1 MATSVVKLYKND
13 ILTPGRNTMY
23 AASET
28 ASGFSTWLSNS
39 LKKTIT
45 DFQYVKHGLNI
56 NIKVDASQVNINR
69 SDNIFPFNYVS
80 IKNTDDER
88 TFYYFIMDVEW
99 VSQSTIRF
107 ILSIDSVATFWDDLD
122 FNEKTTILREHKDRF
137 YQKDAVTTN
146 TTLVRK
152 IDEEP
157 EGINPIQVKQS
168 ELTIT
173 DANID
178 DLSWYLIYKT
188 EQDASKLDENP
199 VKCYLCASQDLKLES
214 GSGPTQITLGNLNK
228 NYTYFFLDDDI
239 NGNGGFEVT
248 TTSTNTFTLNEV
260 SGGSTAKVL
269 VIRYDNTEAK
279 WSVGSLFYDNNNVY
293 TKNKRI
299 LYVDDV
305 VVNFINTLSVG
316 YYYTVNKNITD
327 YYEYKY
333 LSTTCDEYLTGARGN
348 LYIKSIKTLDKTDT
362 TIMKIINTPYCPID
376 MVKYVGQTSI
386 STYWTYPNTWEY
398 SREQQYLKL
407 KDLDSEFLRSIRT
420 LTLPNTSYTVTD
432 TTKLTGLRNNDLE
445 SKIYHSDITSLSFIY
460 DSFLKS
466 YRREACITNDEEPVV
481 EIKFK
486 QSNNI
491 ISNMLFDFTPGANQE
506 YKQIEAFE
514 NILPCTRN
522 NEVTIY
528 SSDYLNYMRTGY
540 NFDKKAN
547 SLALTQNIIN
557 SAIGVLGTGISAG
570 LQLGNITKGNLIA
583 TDKALSEQFGSD
595 YLKTGKA
602 DDYILQTYKNV
613 KYTSGINSI
622 ATNQMLGLG
631 INAAQAVTNTVFQA
645 LQQANS
651 LKAKQANLA
660 IQKASVSGSDDLDL
674 MRYYS
679 GNKLVMYEFGPI
691 DVVKNNICDIFYYT
705 GYAVNK
711 QEIPNMFSRSNFNFI
726 QCDPI
731 FTTASTNK
739 FIKPYLE
746 DIKLRFNLGVTVYH
760 NADDFDQVKE
770 NLEVWLRNAIRGI

>member
-1 MATSVVKLYKND
+1 MATSVVKFYKND
-13 ILTPGRNTMY
+13 ILTPGRNAMY

-39 LKKTIT
+39 LQRTIT
-45 DFQYVKHGLNI
+45 DFQYIKHGLNI
-56 NIKVDASQVNINR
+56 NIKIDANQVIINK
-69 SDNIFPFNYVS
+69 DIPDYPYNYVS
-80 IKNTDDER
+80 ITNSDDGR
-88 TFYYFIMDVEW
+88 TFYYFIMNIEW
-99 VSQSTIRF
+99 VSQNTVRF

-137 YQKDAVTTN
+137 YQKDIIDAGA
-146 TTLVRK
+146 TLVRK

-157 EGINPIQVKQS
+157 EGINPVQVKQS
-168 ELTIT
+168 KLTIT

-178 DLSWYLIYKT
+178 DLDWYLFYKT
-188 EQDASKLDENP
+188 EQDASKLNENP
-199 VKCYLCASQDLKLES
+199 VKCYLCASEDLKINQTTVDTS
-214 GSGPTQITLGNLNK
+214 ITLGNLNK
-228 NYTYFFLDDDI
+228 NYTYFFLDVE
-239 NGNGGFEVT
+239 NNTNSGFSVT
-248 TTSTNTFTLNEV
+248 TTSTNTFTLDEV
-260 SGGSTAKVL
+260 SGSSTAKVL

-279 WSVGSLFYDNNNVY
+279 WFVGSLFYDNNDVY

-299 LYVDDV
+299 LYADSV
-305 VVNFINTLSVG
+305 VLTFINGLIQG
-316 YYYTVNKNITD
+316 YYYTVNKDITD
-327 YYEYKY
+327 YYEYRY
-333 LSTTCDEYLTGARGN
+333 LATISNRYLTGTSGDV
-348 LYIKSIKTLDKTDT
+348 YIKSIKTLDKTDT
-362 TIMKIINTPYCPID
+362 TIMKIINTPYCPINMTKTNNIWSFPD
-376 MVKYVGQTSI
+376 
-386 STYWTYPNTWEY
+386 TWEY

-420 LTLPNTSYTVTD
+420 LTLPNTTYKIID
-432 TTKLTGLRNNDLE
+432 TNKLTGLRNNDLE

-466 YRREACITNDEEPVV
+466 YRREACITNNEEPTV

-491 ISNMLFDFTPGANQE
+491 ISNMLFDFTPGTGQG

-522 NEVTIY
+522 NELTIY

-547 SLALTQNIIN
+547 SLALSQSIIN
-557 SAIGVLGTGISAG
+557 SGIGLVGAGASLGM
-570 LQLGNITKGNLIA
+570 QLSNIKKGNIIA
-583 TDKALSEQFGSD
+583 TDKELSKRFGSD
-595 YLKTGKA
+595 YLETGKA
-602 DDYILQTYKNV
+602 DGYILQTYKDIS
-613 KYTSGINSI
+613 YERSGNSI
-622 ATNQMLGLG
+622 ASNQMLGLG
-631 INAAQAVTNTVFQA
+631 INAAQAVTNTIFQS

-674 MRYYS
+674 MKYYS
-679 GNKLVMYEFGPI
+679 GNKLVMYEFGPTDI
-691 DVVKNNICDIFYYT
+691 IKNNICDIFYYT

>member
-1 MATSVVKLYKND
+1 MATSVVKFYKND
-13 ILTPGRNTMY
+13 ILTPGRNAMY

-56 NIKVDASQVNINR
+56 NIKIDAAQMNINR
-69 SDNIFPFNYVS
+69 SDNNFPFNYVS

-107 ILSIDSVATFWDDLD
+107 ILSIDSIATFWDDLD
-122 FNEKTTILREHKDRF
+122 FNAKTTILREHKDRF
-137 YQKDAVTTN
+137 YQKQIVVTDSV
-146 TTLVRK
+146 LVRK

-173 DANID
+173 DANITNNLD
-178 DLSWYLIYKT
+178 WYLFYKT

-199 VKCYLCASQDLKLES
+199 VKCYLCASQDLKLEQATGDTS
-214 GSGPTQITLGNLNK
+214 IILGNLNK
-228 NYTYFFLDDDI
+228 NYTYFFLDADNDT
-239 NGNGGFEVT
+239 GSGFSVTTT
-248 TTSTNTFTLNEV
+248 TTSTFTLEEIKGIFK
-260 SGGSTAKVL
+260 SKVL
-269 VIRYDNTEAK
+269 VIRYINTEAK
-279 WSVGSLFYDNNNVY
+279 WFVGSIFYDGNDNYNNKENVLCEDSVEL
-293 TKNKRI
+293 T
-299 LYVDDV
+299 
-305 VVNFINTLSVG
+305 FINGLEKG
-316 YYYTVNKNITD
+316 YYYTVNKDITD
-327 YYEYKY
+327 YYEYRY
-333 LSTTCDEYLTGARGN
+333 LSTICDEYLTGTNGTV
-348 LYIKSIKTLDKTDT
+348 YIKSIKTLDKTDT
-362 TIMKIINTPYCPID
+362 TIMKIINTPYCPIN
-376 MVKYVGQTSI
+376 MTVTNNIWSF
-386 STYWTYPNTWEY
+386 PNTWEY

-420 LTLPNTSYTVTD
+420 LTLPNTTYTVTD
-432 TTKLTGLRNNDLE
+432 FTKLLGLRNNDLE

-466 YRREACITNDEEPVV
+466 YRREAYIINDEEPIIPPQV

-491 ISNMLFDFTPGANQE
+491 ISNMLFDFTPGVNQE

-540 NFDKKAN
+540 NFDKKSN
-547 SLALTQNIIN
+547 SLALTQSIIN
-557 SAIGVLGTGISAG
+557 SGIGLLSTGTFAG
-570 LQLGNITKGNLIA
+570 LQLSNIKKRNLIA
-583 TDKALSEQFGSD
+583 TDKILSEQFGSD
-595 YLKTGKA
+595 YLTNNKA
-602 DDYILQTYKNV
+602 DNYILQTYKNV
-613 KYTSGINSI
+613 KYESGLNSI

-631 INAAQAVTNTVFQA
+631 INAAQAVINTVYQS

-660 IQKASVSGSDDLDL
+660 IQKASVSGSDDLNL
-674 MRYYS
+674 MKYYS

-691 DVVKNNICDIFYYT
+691 DVVKNNICDVFYYT

-711 QEIPNMFSRSNFNFI
+711 QEVPNMFSRSNFNFI

>member
-13 ILTPGRNTMY
+13 ILTPGRNAMY

-28 ASGFSTWLSNS
+28 ASGFSAWLSNS
-39 LKKTIT
+39 LKRTIT
-45 DFQYVKHGLNI
+45 DFQYIKHGLNI
-56 NIKVDASQVNINR
+56 SIKIDANQVIINK
-69 SDNIFPFNYVS
+69 DIPDYPYNYVS
-80 IKNTDDER
+80 ITNSDDGR
-88 TFYYFIMDVEW
+88 TFYYFIMDIEW
-99 VSQSTIRF
+99 VSQNTVKF
-107 ILSIDSVATFWDDLD
+107 ILSIDSVATFWDYLD

-137 YQKDAVTTN
+137 YQKDIIDAGA
-146 TTLVRK
+146 TLIRK

-178 DLSWYLIYKT
+178 DLYWYLIYKT
-188 EQDASKLDENP
+188 EQDASKLNENP
-199 VKCYLCASQDLKLES
+199 VKCYLCASKDLKINQTTGDTS
-214 GSGPTQITLGNLNK
+214 ITLGNLSK
-228 NYTYFFLDDDI
+228 NYTYFFLDVE
-239 NGNGGFEVT
+239 NKAGSGFSVT
-248 TTSTNTFTLNEV
+248 TTSTNTFTLNEE
-260 SGGSTAKVL
+260 SGSSTAKVL

-279 WSVGSLFYDNNNVY
+279 WFVGSLFYDNNDVY

-299 LYVDDV
+299 LYEDSVELT
-305 VVNFINTLSVG
+305 FINGLSQG

-327 YYEYKY
+327 YYEYRY
-333 LSTTCDEYLTGARGN
+333 LATISNRYLTGTSGDV
-348 LYIKSIKTLDKTDT
+348 YIKSIKTLDKTDT
-362 TIMKIINTPYCPID
+362 TIMKIINTPYCPINMTKANNIWSFPD
-376 MVKYVGQTSI
+376 
-386 STYWTYPNTWEY
+386 TWEY

-420 LTLPNTSYTVTD
+420 LTLPNTTYKIID
-432 TTKLTGLRNNDLE
+432 TNKLTGLRNNDLE

-466 YRREACITNDEEPVV
+466 YRREACITNEEPTV

-491 ISNMLFDFTPGANQE
+491 ISNMLFDFTPGTGQG

-547 SLALTQNIIN
+547 SLTLSQNIIN
-557 SAIGVLGTGISAG
+557 TGIGLVGAG
-570 LQLGNITKGNLIA
+570 ISNKLTTRIELLKAQ
-583 TDKALSEQFGSD
+583 DKTSD
-595 YLKTGKA
+595 YIQSGDYFKA
-602 DDYILQTYKNV
+602 YKSIKNERV
-613 KYTSGINSI
+613 VTNSI
-622 ATNQMLGLG
+622 AANQMIGLG
-631 INAAQAVTNTVFQA
+631 INAGQAFTNTIFQA

-660 IQKASVSGSDDLDL
+660 IQKASVSGSDDLNL
-674 MRYYS
+674 MKYYS

-691 DVVKNNICDIFYYT
+691 EIVKNNICDIFYYT

-711 QEIPNMFSRSNFNFI
+711 QEMPNMFSRSNFNFI

-770 NLEVWLRNAIRGI
+770 NLEVWLKNALREA

>member
-13 ILTPGRNTMY
+13 ILTPGRNAMY

-39 LKKTIT
+39 LQRTIT

-56 NIKVDASQVNINR
+56 SIKIDANQVIINK
-69 SDNIFPFNYVS
+69 DIPDYPYNYVS
-80 IKNTDDER
+80 ITNSDDGR
-88 TFYYFIMDVEW
+88 TFYYFIMDIEW
-99 VSQSTIRF
+99 VSQNTVRF

-137 YQKDAVTTN
+137 YQKDTIDAGA
-146 TTLVRK
+146 TLIRK

-178 DLSWYLIYKT
+178 NLSWYLIYKT
-188 EQDASKLDENP
+188 EQDASKLNENP
-199 VKCYLCASQDLKLES
+199 VKCYLCASEDLKIDQATGDTS
-214 GSGPTQITLGNLNK
+214 ITLGNLNK
-228 NYTYFFLDDDI
+228 NYTYFFLDTE
-239 NGNGGFEVT
+239 NNTNSGFSVT
-248 TTSTNTFTLNEV
+248 TTSTNTFTLDEV

-279 WSVGSLFYDNNNVY
+279 WFVGSLFYDNNDVY

-299 LYVDDV
+299 LYADSV
-305 VVNFINTLSVG
+305 VLTFINGLTQG
-316 YYYTVNKNITD
+316 YYYTVNKYITD
-327 YYEYKY
+327 YYEYRY
-333 LSTTCDEYLTGARGN
+333 LATISNRYLTGTSGDV
-348 LYIKSIKTLDKTDT
+348 YIRSIKTLDKTDT
-362 TIMKIINTPYCPID
+362 TIMKIINTPYCPIN
-376 MVKYVGQTSI
+376 MTKTNNIWSF
-386 STYWTYPNTWEY
+386 PNTWEY
-398 SREQQYLKL
+398 SREQQYLRL

-420 LTLPNTSYTVTD
+420 LTLPNTTYKITD

-547 SLALTQNIIN
+547 SLSLTQNIIN
-557 SAIGVLGTGISAG
+557 SAVGLVGTGISAG

-660 IQKASVSGSDDLDL
+660 IQKASVSGSDDLNL
-674 MRYYS
+674 MKYYS

-711 QEIPNMFSRSNFNFI
+711 QEMPNMFSRSNFNFI

>member
-13 ILTPGRNTMY
+13 ILTPGRNAMY
-23 AASET
+23 AASEQ

-39 LKKTIT
+39 LQRTIT

-56 NIKVDASQVNINR
+56 SIKIDANQVIINK
-69 SDNIFPFNYVS
+69 DIPDYPYNYVS
-80 IKNTDDER
+80 ITNSDDGR
-88 TFYYFIMDVEW
+88 TFYYFIMDIEW
-99 VSQSTIRF
+99 VSQNTVRF

-137 YQKDAVTTN
+137 YQKDTVTTN

-199 VKCYLCASQDLKLES
+199 VKCYLCASEDLKIDQATGDTS
-214 GSGPTQITLGNLNK
+214 ITLGNLNK
-228 NYTYFFLDDDI
+228 NYTYFFLDTE
-239 NGNGGFEVT
+239 NNTNSGFSVT
-248 TTSTNTFTLNEV
+248 TTSTNTFTLDEV

-269 VIRYDNTEAK
+269 VIRYVNTEAK
-279 WSVGSLFYDNNNVY
+279 WFVGSLFYDNNDGY
-293 TKNKRI
+293 IKNKRV
-299 LYVDDV
+299 LYEDSVELT
-305 VVNFINTLSVG
+305 FINGLERG
-316 YYYTVNKNITD
+316 YYYTVNKDITD
-327 YYEYKY
+327 YYEYRY
-333 LSTTCDEYLTGARGN
+333 LATISNRYLTGTSGDV
-348 LYIKSIKTLDKTDT
+348 YIRSIKTLDKTDT
-362 TIMKIINTPYCPID
+362 TIMKIINTPYCPIN
-376 MVKYVGQTSI
+376 MTKTNNIWSF
-386 STYWTYPNTWEY
+386 PNTWEY

-420 LTLPNTSYTVTD
+420 LILPNTSYTVTD

-557 SAIGVLGTGISAG
+557 SAIGVLGTGIGTG
-570 LQLGNITKGNLIA
+570 LQIAGQIKGARTAALNA
-583 TDKALSEQFGSD
+583 TRPMLNAGYTSTELREE
-595 YLKTGKA
+595 YLKNYAATKSER
-602 DDYILQTYKNV
+602 N
-613 KYTSGINSI
+613 INSI
-622 ATNQMLGLG
+622 ATNQIVGLG
-631 INAAQAVTNTVFQA
+631 INATQAIINTIFQA
-645 LQQANS
+645 SQQANS

-660 IQKASVSGSDDLDL
+660 IQKASVSGSDDLNL
-674 MRYYS
+674 MKYYS

-711 QEIPNMFSRSNFNFI
+711 QEMPNMFSRSNFNFI

-770 NLEVWLRNAIRGI
+770 NLEVWLRNAIREA

>member
-13 ILTPGRNTMY
+13 ILIPSRNAMY
-23 AASET
+23 ATSTT

-39 LKKTIT
+39 LKRTIT

-56 NIKVDASQVNINR
+56 
-69 SDNIFPFNYVS
+69 S
-80 IKNTDDER
+80 IKIDANQVIINKDIPDYPYNYASITNSDDGR
-88 TFYYFIMDVEW
+88 TFYYFIMDIEW
-99 VSQSTIRF
+99 VSQNTVRF
-107 ILSIDSVATFWDDLD
+107 ILSIDSIATFWDDLD

-137 YQKDAVTTN
+137 YQKDTVN
-146 TTLVRK
+146 TDSVLVRK

-173 DANID
+173 DASID
-178 DLSWYLIYKT
+178 NLDWYLIYKT

-199 VKCYLCASQDLKLES
+199 VKCYLCASQNLMLES
-214 GSGPTQITLGNLNK
+214 GSGPNQITLGNLNK

-260 SGGSTAKVL
+260 IGGSKAKVL

-279 WSVGSLFYDNNNVY
+279 WFVGSLFYDDNDVY
-293 TKNKRI
+293 IKNKRI
-299 LYVDDV
+299 LYADSV
-305 VVNFINTLSVG
+305 VVTFINALSKG
-316 YYYTVNKNITD
+316 YYYTTNKNITD

-333 LSTTCDEYLTGARGN
+333 LSTTCDEYLTGADGT

-362 TIMKIINTPYCPID
+362 TIMKIINIPYCPIN
-376 MVKYVGQTSI
+376 MVEHVLGQEDI
-386 STYWTYPNTWEY
+386 VTYWTYPNTWEY

-407 KDLDSEFLRSIRT
+407 KDLDSEFLRSVRT
-420 LTLPNTSYTVTD
+420 LTLPNTTYTVTD

-466 YRREACITNDEEPVV
+466 YRREACITNNDDEPTV

-547 SLALTQNIIN
+547 SLAISQNIIN
-557 SAIGVLGTGISAG
+557 TIIGGIGTGLSVG
-570 LQLGNITKGNLIA
+570 LSTKVQLSNIKNTETETSDLLDTGNIVGAFKNIGREKTKRVIA
-583 TDKALSEQFGSD
+583 
-595 YLKTGKA
+595 
-602 DDYILQTYKNV
+602 
-613 KYTSGINSI
+613 NSI
-622 ATNQMLGLG
+622 ATNQMIGLG
-631 INAAQAVTNTVFQA
+631 INAGQAAANTIFQA

-660 IQKASVSGSDDLDL
+660 IQKASVSGSDDLNL
-674 MRYYS
+674 MNYYS

-691 DVVKNNICDIFYYT
+691 DVVKNNICDVFYYT

-711 QEIPNMFSRSNFNFI
+711 QEIPNMFSRCNFNFI

-770 NLEVWLRNAIRGI
+770 NLEVWLKNAIEG

>member
-1 MATSVVKLYKND
+1 MATSVVKFYKND
-13 ILTPGRNTMY
+13 ILTPGRNAMY

-39 LKKTIT
+39 LQRTIT

-56 NIKVDASQVNINR
+56 SIKIDANQVIINK
-69 SDNIFPFNYVS
+69 DIPDYPYNYVS
-80 IKNTDDER
+80 ITNSDDGR
-88 TFYYFIMDVEW
+88 TFYYFIMNIEW
-99 VSQSTIRF
+99 VSQNTVRF

-137 YQKDAVTTN
+137 YQKDTIDAGA
-146 TTLVRK
+146 TLIRK

-157 EGINPIQVKQS
+157 EGINPVQVKQS
-168 ELTIT
+168 KLTIT

-178 DLSWYLIYKT
+178 DLDWYLFYKT
-188 EQDASKLDENP
+188 EQDASKLNENP
-199 VKCYLCASQDLKLES
+199 VKCYLCASEDLKINQTTVDTS
-214 GSGPTQITLGNLNK
+214 ITLGNLNK
-228 NYTYFFLDDDI
+228 NYTYFFLDVE
-239 NGNGGFEVT
+239 NNTNSGFSVT
-248 TTSTNTFTLNEV
+248 TTSTNTFTLDEV

-279 WSVGSLFYDNNNVY
+279 WFVGSLFYDNNDVY

-299 LYVDDV
+299 LYADSV
-305 VVNFINTLSVG
+305 VLTFINGLIQG
-316 YYYTVNKNITD
+316 YYYTVNKDITD
-327 YYEYKY
+327 YYEYRY
-333 LSTTCDEYLTGARGN
+333 LATISNRYLTGTSGDV
-348 LYIKSIKTLDKTDT
+348 YIKSIKTLDKTDT
-362 TIMKIINTPYCPID
+362 TIMKIINTPYCPINMTKTNNIWSFPD
-376 MVKYVGQTSI
+376 
-386 STYWTYPNTWEY
+386 TWEY

-420 LTLPNTSYTVTD
+420 LTLPNTTYKIID
-432 TTKLTGLRNNDLE
+432 TNKLTGLRNNDLE

-466 YRREACITNDEEPVV
+466 YRREACITNNEEPTV

-491 ISNMLFDFTPGANQE
+491 ISNMLFDFTPGTGQG

-522 NEVTIY
+522 NELTIY

-547 SLALTQNIIN
+547 SLALSQSIIN
-557 SAIGVLGTGISAG
+557 SGIGLIGAGASLGM
-570 LQLGNITKGNLIA
+570 QLSNIKKGNIIA
-583 TDKALSEQFGSD
+583 TDKELSKRFGSD
-595 YLKTGKA
+595 YLETGKA
-602 DDYILQTYKNV
+602 DGYILQTYKDIS
-613 KYTSGINSI
+613 YERSGNSI
-622 ATNQMLGLG
+622 AANQMLGLG
-631 INAAQAVTNTVFQA
+631 INAAQAVTNTIFQS

-674 MRYYS
+674 MKYYS
-679 GNKLVMYEFGPI
+679 GNKLIMYEFGPTDI
-691 DVVKNNICDIFYYT
+691 IKNNICDIFYYT

-711 QEIPNMFSRSNFNFI
+711 QEMPN
-726 QCDPI
+726 
-731 FTTASTNK
+731 
-739 FIKPYLE
+739 
-746 DIKLRFNLGVTVYH
+746 V
-760 NADDFDQVKE
+760 
-770 NLEVWLRNAIRGI
+770 

>member
-1 MATSVVKLYKND
+1 MATSVVKFYKND
-13 ILTPGRNTMY
+13 ILTPGRNAMY

-56 NIKVDASQVNINR
+56 NIKIDAAQMNINR

-137 YQKDAVTTN
+137 YQKNTVTTN

-188 EQDASKLDENP
+188 EQDASKLNENP
-199 VKCYLCASQDLKLES
+199 VKCYLCASEDLKLES
-214 GSGPTQITLGNLNK
+214 GSGPDQITLGNLNK
-228 NYTYFFLDDDI
+228 NYTYFFLDDNI

-269 VIRYDNTEAK
+269 VIRYVNTEAK
-279 WSVGSLFYDNNNVY
+279 WFVGSLFYDNNNVY
-293 TKNKRI
+293 IKNKRI

-305 VVNFINTLSVG
+305 VVKFINTLSVG
-316 YYYTVNKNITD
+316 YYYTVNKDITD
-327 YYEYKY
+327 YYEYRY
-333 LSTTCDEYLTGARGN
+333 LSTTCNEYLTGARGN

-376 MVKYVGQTSI
+376 MVKHVGQTSI
-386 STYWTYPNTWEY
+386 STYWTYPDTWEY

-466 YRREACITNDEEPVV
+466 YRREACITNEEPTV

-491 ISNMLFDFTPGANQE
+491 ISNMLFDFTPGNGQG

-557 SAIGVLGTGISAG
+557 TIIGASGAGISVG
-570 LQLGNITKGNLIA
+570 LNTRTKLSNINNNYHNKSSELLSKGDFLGAAMSVRETRDEKA
-583 TDKALSEQFGSD
+583 T
-595 YLKTGKA
+595 
-602 DDYILQTYKNV
+602 V
-613 KYTSGINSI
+613 NSI
-622 ATNQMLGLG
+622 ATNQMVGLG
-631 INAAQAVTNTVFQA
+631 INAGQAIVNTIFQS

-660 IQKASVSGSDDLDL
+660 IQKVSVSGSDDLNL
-674 MRYYS
+674 MKYYS

-691 DVVKNNICDIFYYT
+691 DVIKNNICDVFYYT

>member
-13 ILTPGRNTMY
+13 ILTPGRNAMY

-39 LKKTIT
+39 LQRTIT

-56 NIKVDASQVNINR
+56 SIKIDANQVIINK
-69 SDNIFPFNYVS
+69 DIPDYPYNYVS
-80 IKNTDDER
+80 ITNSDDGR
-88 TFYYFIMDVEW
+88 TFYYFIMDIEW
-99 VSQSTIRF
+99 VSQNTVRF

-137 YQKDAVTTN
+137 YQKDTIDAGA
-146 TTLVRK
+146 TLIRK

-178 DLSWYLIYKT
+178 NLSWYLIYKT
-188 EQDASKLDENP
+188 EQDASKLNENP
-199 VKCYLCASQDLKLES
+199 VKCYLCASEDLKIDQATGDTS
-214 GSGPTQITLGNLNK
+214 ITLGNLNK
-228 NYTYFFLDDDI
+228 NYTYFFLDTE
-239 NGNGGFEVT
+239 NNTNSGFSVT
-248 TTSTNTFTLNEV
+248 TTSTNTFTLDEV

-279 WSVGSLFYDNNNVY
+279 WFVGSLFYDNNDVY

-299 LYVDDV
+299 LYADSV
-305 VVNFINTLSVG
+305 VLTFINGLTQG
-316 YYYTVNKNITD
+316 YYYTVNKYITD
-327 YYEYKY
+327 YYEYRY
-333 LSTTCDEYLTGARGN
+333 LATISNRYLTGTSGDV
-348 LYIKSIKTLDKTDT
+348 YIRSIKTLDKTDT
-362 TIMKIINTPYCPID
+362 TIMKIINTPYCPIN
-376 MVKYVGQTSI
+376 MTKTNNIWSF
-386 STYWTYPNTWEY
+386 PNTWEY
-398 SREQQYLKL
+398 SREQQYLRL

-420 LTLPNTSYTVTD
+420 LTLPNTTYKITD

-547 SLALTQNIIN
+547 SLSLTQNIIN
-557 SAIGVLGTGISAG
+557 SAVGLVGTGISAG

-613 KYTSGINSI
+613 KYTSGIHSI

-660 IQKASVSGSDDLDL
+660 IQKASVSGSDDLNL
-674 MRYYS
+674 MKYYS
-679 GNKLVMYEFGPI
+679 GNKLVMYEFGPT
-691 DVVKNNICDIFYYT
+691 DVIKNNICDIFYYT

-711 QEIPNMFSRSNFNFI
+711 QEIPNIFSRSNFNFI

>member
-13 ILTPGRNTMY
+13 ILIPGRNAMY

-39 LKKTIT
+39 LKRTIT

-56 NIKVDASQVNINR
+56 SIKIDANQVIINK
-69 SDNIFPFNYVS
+69 DIPDYPYNYVS
-80 IKNTDDER
+80 ITNSDDGR
-88 TFYYFIMDVEW
+88 TFYYFIMNIEW
-99 VSQSTIRF
+99 VSQNTVRF
-107 ILSIDSVATFWDDLD
+107 VLSIDSVATFWDDLD

-137 YQKDAVTTN
+137 YRKDTIDAGA
-146 TTLVRK
+146 TLVRK

-168 ELTIT
+168 ELPIT

-178 DLSWYLIYKT
+178 DLDWYLFYKT
-188 EQDASKLDENP
+188 EQDASKLNENP
-199 VKCYLCASQDLKLES
+199 VKCYLCASEDLKINQTTVDTS
-214 GSGPTQITLGNLNK
+214 ITLGNLNK
-228 NYTYFFLDDDI
+228 NYTYFFLDTE
-239 NGNGGFEVT
+239 NNTNSGFSVT
-248 TTSTNTFTLNEV
+248 TTSTNTFTLDEV

-279 WSVGSLFYDNNNVY
+279 WFVGSLFYDNNDVY

-299 LYVDDV
+299 LYADSV
-305 VVNFINTLSVG
+305 VLTFINGLTQG
-316 YYYTVNKNITD
+316 YYYTLNKDITD
-327 YYEYKY
+327 YYEYRY
-333 LSTTCDEYLTGARGN
+333 LATISNRYLTGTSGDV
-348 LYIKSIKTLDKTDT
+348 YIRSIKTLDKTDT
-362 TIMKIINTPYCPID
+362 TIMKIINTPYCPINMTKTNNIWSFPD
-376 MVKYVGQTSI
+376 
-386 STYWTYPNTWEY
+386 TWEY

-420 LTLPNTSYTVTD
+420 LTLPNTTYKIID
-432 TTKLTGLRNNDLE
+432 TNKLTGLRNNDLE

-460 DSFLKS
+460 DSFIKS
-466 YRREACITNDEEPVV
+466 YRREACITNEEEPVV

-491 ISNMLFDFTPGANQE
+491 ISNMLFDFTPGTGQG

-522 NEVTIY
+522 NELTIY

-547 SLALTQNIIN
+547 SLALSQSIIN
-557 SAIGVLGTGISAG
+557 SGIGLVGAGASLGM
-570 LQLGNITKGNLIA
+570 QLSNIKKGNIIA
-583 TDKALSEQFGSD
+583 TDKELSKRFGSD
-595 YLKTGKA
+595 YLETGKA
-602 DDYILQTYKNV
+602 DGYILQTYKDIS
-613 KYTSGINSI
+613 YERSGNSI
-622 ATNQMLGLG
+622 AANQMLGLG
-631 INAAQAVTNTVFQA
+631 INAGQAATNTVFQA

-674 MRYYS
+674 MKYYS

-691 DVVKNNICDIFYYT
+691 DVIKNNICDVFYYT

-770 NLEVWLRNAIRGI
+770 NLEVWLKNALREA

>member
-1 MATSVVKLYKND
+1 MATSVVKFYKND
-13 ILTPGRNTMY
+13 ILTPGRNAMY

-56 NIKVDASQVNINR
+56 NIKIDAAQMNINR

-88 TFYYFIMDVEW
+88 TFYYFIMDIEW

-137 YQKDAVTTN
+137 YQKDTVTTN

-188 EQDASKLDENP
+188 EQDASKLNENP
-199 VKCYLCASQDLKLES
+199 VKCYLCASEDLKLES

-228 NYTYFFLDDDI
+228 NYTYFFLDDAI

-279 WSVGSLFYDNNNVY
+279 WFVGSLFYDNNNVY
-293 TKNKRI
+293 TKNKRV

-316 YYYTVNKNITD
+316 YYYTTNKNITD

-376 MVKYVGQTSI
+376 MVKHVGQTSI

-420 LTLPNTSYTVTD
+420 LTLPNTTYTVTD
-432 TTKLTGLRNNDLE
+432 TTNLTGLRNNDLE

-466 YRREACITNDEEPVV
+466 YRREACITNEEPTV

-557 SAIGVLGTGISAG
+557 TIIGASGTGISVG
-570 LQLGNITKGNLIA
+570 LNRRTELAKAKNNRADITFTGNA
-583 TDKALSEQFGSD
+583 ESD
-595 YLKTGKA
+595 YLKVVNAAYARKREEAT
-602 DDYILQTYKNV
+602 V
-613 KYTSGINSI
+613 NSI
-622 ATNQMLGLG
+622 ATNQMIGLG
-631 INAAQAVTNTVFQA
+631 INAAQAVTNTVFQS

-660 IQKASVSGSDDLDL
+660 IQKASVSGSDDLNL
-674 MRYYS
+674 MKYYS
-679 GNKLVMYEFGPI
+679 GNKLVMYEFGPT
-691 DVVKNNICDIFYYT
+691 DVIKNNICDIFYYT

-711 QEIPNMFSRSNFNFI
+711 QEIPNIFSRSNFNFI

>member
-1 MATSVVKLYKND
+1 MATSVVKFYKND
-13 ILTPGRNTMY
+13 ILTPGRNAMY

-56 NIKVDASQVNINR
+56 NIKIDAAQMNINR

-107 ILSIDSVATFWDDLD
+107 ILSIDSIATFWDDLD

-137 YQKDAVTTN
+137 YQKNTVTTN

-188 EQDASKLDENP
+188 EQDASKLNENP
-199 VKCYLCASQDLKLES
+199 VKCYLCASEDLKLES
-214 GSGPTQITLGNLNK
+214 GSGPDQITLGNLNK

-248 TTSTNTFTLNEV
+248 TTSTNTFTLNEE

-279 WSVGSLFYDNNNVY
+279 WFVGSLFYDNNNVY
-293 TKNKRI
+293 TKNKRV

-305 VVNFINTLSVG
+305 VVKFINALSVG

-376 MVKYVGQTSI
+376 MVKHVGQTSI
-386 STYWTYPNTWEY
+386 STYWSFPNTWEY

-466 YRREACITNDEEPVV
+466 YRREACITNEEPTV

-491 ISNMLFDFTPGANQE
+491 ISNMLFDFTPGNGQG

-557 SAIGVLGTGISAG
+557 TIIGASGAGISVGLNAG
-570 LQLGNITKGNLIA
+570 TKLSNINNNYHNKSSELLSKGDFLGAAMSVRETR
-583 TDKALSEQFGSD
+583 DEKA
-595 YLKTGKA
+595 
-602 DDYILQTYKNV
+602 IV
-613 KYTSGINSI
+613 NSI
-622 ATNQMLGLG
+622 ATNQMVGLG
-631 INAAQAVTNTVFQA
+631 INATQAITNTVFQA

-660 IQKASVSGSDDLDL
+660 IQKASVSGSDDLNL
-674 MRYYS
+674 MKYYS

-711 QEIPNMFSRSNFNFI
+711 QEMPNMFSRSNFNFI

>member
-13 ILTPGRNTMY
+13 ILTPGRNAMY

-39 LKKTIT
+39 LKMTIT

-56 NIKVDASQVNINR
+56 SIKIDANQVIINK
-69 SDNIFPFNYVS
+69 DIPDYPYNYVS
-80 IKNTDDER
+80 ITNSDDGR
-88 TFYYFIMDVEW
+88 TFYYFIMDIEW
-99 VSQSTIRF
+99 VSQNTVRF
-107 ILSIDSVATFWDDLD
+107 ILSIDSIATFWDDLD

-137 YQKDAVTTN
+137 YQKDIIDAGA
-146 TTLVRK
+146 TLIRK

-168 ELTIT
+168 ELPIT

-188 EQDASKLDENP
+188 EQDASKLNENP
-199 VKCYLCASQDLKLES
+199 VKCYLCASEDLKIDQATGDTS
-214 GSGPTQITLGNLNK
+214 ITLGNLNK
-228 NYTYFFLDDDI
+228 NYTYFFLDTE
-239 NGNGGFEVT
+239 NNTNSGFSVT

-260 SGGSTAKVL
+260 SGGSMAKVL
-269 VIRYDNTEAK
+269 VIRYVNTEAK
-279 WSVGSLFYDNNNVY
+279 WFVGSLFYDNNNVY
-293 TKNKRI
+293 IKNKRV
-299 LYVDDV
+299 LYVDSV
-305 VVNFINTLSVG
+305 VLTFINTLSVG
-316 YYYTVNKNITD
+316 YYYTLNKDITD
-327 YYEYKY
+327 YYEYRY
-333 LSTTCDEYLTGARGN
+333 LATISNRYLTGTSGDV
-348 LYIKSIKTLDKTDT
+348 YIRSIKTLDKTDT
-362 TIMKIINTPYCPID
+362 TIMKIINTPYCPIN
-376 MVKYVGQTSI
+376 MTKTNNIWSF
-386 STYWTYPNTWEY
+386 PNTWEY

-420 LTLPNTSYTVTD
+420 LILPNTTYKIVD

-557 SAIGVLGTGISAG
+557 TIIGASGAGISVGLNRRTELAKAKNNTADITFTGNAG
-570 LQLGNITKGNLIA
+570 
-583 TDKALSEQFGSD
+583 TDL
-595 YLKTGKA
+595 LKVVNASYARKREEA
-602 DDYILQTYKNV
+602 I
-613 KYTSGINSI
+613 INSI
-622 ATNQMLGLG
+622 ATNQMVGLG
-631 INAAQAVTNTVFQA
+631 INAAQAATNTVFQA

-660 IQKASVSGSDDLDL
+660 IQKASVSGSDDLNL
-674 MRYYS
+674 MKYYS
-679 GNKLVMYEFGPI
+679 RNKLVMYEFGPI

-711 QEIPNMFSRSNFNFI
+711 QEMPNMFSRSNFNFI

>member
-13 ILTPGRNTMY
+13 ILTPGRNAMY

-39 LKKTIT
+39 LKRTIT

-56 NIKVDASQVNINR
+56 NIKIDANQVIINK
-69 SDNIFPFNYVS
+69 DIPDYPYNYVS
-80 IKNTDDER
+80 ITNSDDGR
-88 TFYYFIMDVEW
+88 TFYYFIMNIEW
-99 VSQSTIRF
+99 VSQNTVRF

-137 YQKDAVTTN
+137 YQKDIIDAGA
-146 TTLVRK
+146 TLVRK

-168 ELTIT
+168 ELPIT

-199 VKCYLCASQDLKLES
+199 VKCYLCASEDLKLES
-214 GSGPTQITLGNLNK
+214 GSGPDQITLGNLNK

-269 VIRYDNTEAK
+269 VIRYVNTEAK
-279 WSVGSLFYDNNNVY
+279 WFVGSLFYDNNDGY
-293 TKNKRI
+293 IKNKRV

-305 VVNFINTLSVG
+305 VVKFINTLSVG
-316 YYYTVNKNITD
+316 YYYTVNKDITD
-327 YYEYKY
+327 YYEYRY
-333 LSTTCDEYLTGARGN
+333 LSTTCYEYLTGARGN

-376 MVKYVGQTSI
+376 MVKHVGQTSI

-398 SREQQYLKL
+398 SREQQYLRL

-432 TTKLTGLRNNDLE
+432 TNKLTGLRNNDLE

-547 SLALTQNIIN
+547 SLAINQNIIN
-557 SAIGVLGTGISAG
+557 TVIGVLGTGIGTG
-570 LQLGNITKGNLIA
+570 LQIAGQIKGARTAALNA
-583 TDKALSEQFGSD
+583 TRPMLNAGYTSTELREE
-595 YLKTGKA
+595 YLKNYAATKSE
-602 DDYILQTYKNV
+602 K
-613 KYTSGINSI
+613 GINSI
-622 ATNQMLGLG
+622 ATNQMIGLG
-631 INAAQAVTNTVFQA
+631 INAGQAAVNTIYQS

-691 DVVKNNICDIFYYT
+691 DVIKNNICDVFYYT

-711 QEIPNMFSRSNFNFI
+711 QEMPNMFSRSNFNFI

>member
-13 ILTPGRNTMY
+13 ILTPGRNAMY
-23 AASET
+23 AASEQ

-56 NIKVDASQVNINR
+56 NIKIDAAQMNINR

-137 YQKDAVTTN
+137 YQKDTVATN

-188 EQDASKLDENP
+188 EQDASKLNENP
-199 VKCYLCASQDLKLES
+199 VKCYLCASEDLKLES

-279 WSVGSLFYDNNNVY
+279 WFVGSLFYDNNNVY
-293 TKNKRI
+293 TKNKRV

-316 YYYTVNKNITD
+316 YYYTTNKYITD

-376 MVKYVGQTSI
+376 MVKHVGQTSI

-420 LTLPNTSYTVTD
+420 LTLPNTSYTITD

-466 YRREACITNDEEPVV
+466 YRREACITNEEPTV

-491 ISNMLFDFTPGANQE
+491 ISNMLFDFTPGNGQG

-557 SAIGVLGTGISAG
+557 TIIGASGAGISVG
-570 LQLGNITKGNLIA
+570 LNTRTKLSNINNNYHNKSSELLSKGDFLGAVMSVRETRDEKA
-583 TDKALSEQFGSD
+583 T
-595 YLKTGKA
+595 
-602 DDYILQTYKNV
+602 V
-613 KYTSGINSI
+613 NSI
-622 ATNQMLGLG
+622 ATNQMVGLG
-631 INAAQAVTNTVFQA
+631 INAMQAATNTVFQA

-660 IQKASVSGSDDLDL
+660 IQKASVSGSDDLNL
-674 MRYYS
+674 MKYYS

-691 DVVKNNICDIFYYT
+691 DVVKNNICDMFYYT

>member
-13 ILTPGRNTMY
+13 ILTPGRNAMY

-39 LKKTIT
+39 LQRTIT

-56 NIKVDASQVNINR
+56 SIKIDANQVIINK
-69 SDNIFPFNYVS
+69 DIPDYPYNYVS
-80 IKNTDDER
+80 ITNSDDGR
-88 TFYYFIMDVEW
+88 TFYYFIMDIEW
-99 VSQSTIRF
+99 VSQNTVRF

-137 YQKDAVTTN
+137 YQKDTIDAGA
-146 TTLVRK
+146 TLIRK

-178 DLSWYLIYKT
+178 NLSWYLIYKT
-188 EQDASKLDENP
+188 EQDASKLNENP
-199 VKCYLCASQDLKLES
+199 VKCYLCASEDLKIDQATGDTS
-214 GSGPTQITLGNLNK
+214 ITLGNLNK
-228 NYTYFFLDDDI
+228 NYTYFFLDTE
-239 NGNGGFEVT
+239 NNTNSGFSVT
-248 TTSTNTFTLNEV
+248 TTSTNTFTLDEV

-279 WSVGSLFYDNNNVY
+279 WFVGSLFYDNNDVY

-299 LYVDDV
+299 LYADSV
-305 VVNFINTLSVG
+305 VLTFINGLTQG
-316 YYYTVNKNITD
+316 YYYTVNKYITD
-327 YYEYKY
+327 YYEYRY
-333 LSTTCDEYLTGARGN
+333 LATISNRYLTGTSGDV
-348 LYIKSIKTLDKTDT
+348 YIRSIKTLDKTDT
-362 TIMKIINTPYCPID
+362 TIMKIINTPYCPIN
-376 MVKYVGQTSI
+376 MTKTNNIWSF
-386 STYWTYPNTWEY
+386 PNTWEY
-398 SREQQYLKL
+398 SREQQYLRL

-420 LTLPNTSYTVTD
+420 LTLPNTTYKITD

-547 SLALTQNIIN
+547 SLSLTQNIIN
-557 SAIGVLGTGISAG
+557 SAVGLVGTGISAG

-660 IQKASVSGSDDLDL
+660 IQKASVSGSDDLNL
-674 MRYYS
+674 MKYYS
-679 GNKLVMYEFGPI
+679 GNKLVMYEFGPT
-691 DVVKNNICDIFYYT
+691 DVIKNNICDIFYYT

-711 QEIPNMFSRSNFNFI
+711 QEIPNIFSRSNFNFI

>member
-13 ILTPGRNTMY
+13 ILTPGRNAMY

-39 LKKTIT
+39 LQRTIT

-56 NIKVDASQVNINR
+56 SIKIDANQVIINK
-69 SDNIFPFNYVS
+69 DIPDYPYNYVS
-80 IKNTDDER
+80 ITNSDDGR
-88 TFYYFIMDVEW
+88 TFYYFIMNIEW
-99 VSQSTIRF
+99 VSQNTVRF

-137 YQKDAVTTN
+137 YQKDTVTTN

-188 EQDASKLDENP
+188 EQDASKLNENP
-199 VKCYLCASQDLKLES
+199 VKCYLCASQDLKIES

-279 WSVGSLFYDNNNVY
+279 WFVGSLFYDNNNVY
-293 TKNKRI
+293 TKNKRV

-305 VVNFINTLSVG
+305 VVNFINALSKG
-316 YYYTVNKNITD
+316 YYYTDNKDITD

-333 LSTTCDEYLTGARGN
+333 LSTTSNEYLTGATGS

-362 TIMKIINTPYCPID
+362 TIMKIINTPYCPIN
-376 MVKYVGQTSI
+376 MVEHVLGQTDI
-386 STYWTYPNTWEY
+386 VTYWTYPDTWEY

-420 LTLPNTSYTVTD
+420 LTLPNTTYTVTD
-432 TTKLTGLRNNDLE
+432 TTNLTGLRNNDLE

-557 SAIGVLGTGISAG
+557 SAIGVLGTGISVG
-570 LQLGNITKGNLIA
+570 LNRRTELAKAKNNRADITFTGNA
-583 TDKALSEQFGSD
+583 ESD
-595 YLKTGKA
+595 YLKVVNAAYARKREEAT
-602 DDYILQTYKNV
+602 V
-613 KYTSGINSI
+613 NSI
-622 ATNQMLGLG
+622 ATNQMIGLG
-631 INAAQAVTNTVFQA
+631 INAAQSAANTVFQA

-660 IQKASVSGSDDLDL
+660 IQKASVSGSDDLNL
-674 MRYYS
+674 MKYYS

>member
-1 MATSVVKLYKND
+1 MATSVVKFYKND
-13 ILTPGRNTMY
+13 ILTPGRNAMY

-39 LKKTIT
+39 LQRTIT

-56 NIKVDASQVNINR
+56 SIKIDANQVIINK
-69 SDNIFPFNYVS
+69 DIPDYPYNYVS
-80 IKNTDDER
+80 ITNSDDGR
-88 TFYYFIMDVEW
+88 TFYYFIMNIEW
-99 VSQSTIRF
+99 VSQNTVRF

-122 FNEKTTILREHKDRF
+122 FNAKTTILREHKDRF
-137 YQKDAVTTN
+137 YQKDTINAGA
-146 TTLVRK
+146 TLVRK

-188 EQDASKLDENP
+188 EQDASKLNENP
-199 VKCYLCASQDLKLES
+199 VKCYLCASEDLKIDQATGDTS
-214 GSGPTQITLGNLNK
+214 ITLGNLNK
-228 NYTYFFLDDDI
+228 NYTYFFLDTE
-239 NGNGGFEVT
+239 NNTNSGFSVT
-248 TTSTNTFTLNEV
+248 TTSTNTFTLDEV

-279 WSVGSLFYDNNNVY
+279 WFVGSLFYDNNDVY

-299 LYVDDV
+299 LYADSV
-305 VVNFINTLSVG
+305 VLTFINGLTQG
-316 YYYTVNKNITD
+316 YYYTVNKDITD
-327 YYEYKY
+327 YYEYRY
-333 LSTTCDEYLTGARGN
+333 LATISNRYLTGTSGDV
-348 LYIKSIKTLDKTDT
+348 YIKSIKTLDKTDT
-362 TIMKIINTPYCPID
+362 TIMKIINTPYCPIN
-376 MVKYVGQTSI
+376 MTKTNNIWSF
-386 STYWTYPNTWEY
+386 PNTWEY

-420 LTLPNTSYTVTD
+420 LILPNTTYKIID
-432 TTKLTGLRNNDLE
+432 TNKLTGLRNNDLE

-491 ISNMLFDFTPGANQE
+491 ISNMLFDFTPGASQE

-557 SAIGVLGTGISAG
+557 TIIGASGAGISVG
-570 LQLGNITKGNLIA
+570 LNRRTELAKAKNNRADITFTGNA
-583 TDKALSEQFGSD
+583 ESD
-595 YLKTGKA
+595 YL
-602 DDYILQTYKNV
+602 NV
-613 KYTSGINSI
+613 VNAAYARKREEATVNSI
-622 ATNQMLGLG
+622 ATNQMVGLG
-631 INAAQAVTNTVFQA
+631 INAGQAAANTIFQA

-660 IQKASVSGSDDLDL
+660 IQKASVSGSDDLNL
-674 MRYYS
+674 MKYYS
-679 GNKLVMYEFGPI
+679 GNKLVMYEFGPT
-691 DVVKNNICDIFYYT
+691 DVIKNNICDIFYYT

-760 NADDFDQVKE
+760 NADDFEQVKE

>member
-1 MATSVVKLYKND
+1 MATSVVNFYKND
-13 ILTPGRNTMY
+13 ILTPGRNAMY
-23 AASET
+23 AASEQ

-39 LKKTIT
+39 LKRTIT

-56 NIKVDASQVNINR
+56 SIKIDANQVIINK
-69 SDNIFPFNYVS
+69 DIPDYPYNYVS
-80 IKNTDDER
+80 ITNSDDGR
-88 TFYYFIMDVEW
+88 TFYYFIMNIEW
-99 VSQSTIRF
+99 VSQNTVRF

-137 YQKDAVTTN
+137 YQKDIIDAGA
-146 TTLVRK
+146 TLVRK

-188 EQDASKLDENP
+188 EQDASKLNENP
-199 VKCYLCASQDLKLES
+199 VKCYLCASEDLKIDQATGDTS
-214 GSGPTQITLGNLNK
+214 ITLGNLNK
-228 NYTYFFLDDDI
+228 NYTYFFLDTE
-239 NGNGGFEVT
+239 NNTNSGFSVT
-248 TTSTNTFTLNEV
+248 TTSTNTFTLDEV

-279 WSVGSLFYDNNNVY
+279 WFVGSLFYDNNDVY

-299 LYVDDV
+299 LYADSV
-305 VVNFINTLSVG
+305 VLTFINGLTQG
-316 YYYTVNKNITD
+316 YYYTLNKDITD
-327 YYEYKY
+327 YYEYRY
-333 LSTTCDEYLTGARGN
+333 LATISNRYLTGTSGDV
-348 LYIKSIKTLDKTDT
+348 YIKSIKTLDKTDT
-362 TIMKIINTPYCPID
+362 TIMKIINTPYCPINMTKTNNIWSFPD
-376 MVKYVGQTSI
+376 
-386 STYWTYPNTWEY
+386 TWEY

-420 LTLPNTSYTVTD
+420 LTLPNTTYKIID
-432 TTKLTGLRNNDLE
+432 TNKLTGLRNNDLE

-466 YRREACITNDEEPVV
+466 YRREACITNEEPTV

-491 ISNMLFDFTPGANQE
+491 ISNMLFDFTPGNGQG

-547 SLALTQNIIN
+547 SLSLSQSIIN
-557 SAIGVLGTGISAG
+557 SGIGLIGTGISAG

-602 DDYILQTYKNV
+602 DDYILQTYKNI
-613 KYTSGINSI
+613 KYTSGTNSI

-631 INAAQAVTNTVFQA
+631 INAAQAVTNTIYQS

-674 MRYYS
+674 MKYYS
-679 GNKLVMYEFGPI
+679 GNKLVMYEFGPT
-691 DVVKNNICDIFYYT
+691 DVIKNNICDVFYYT

-711 QEIPNMFSRSNFNFI
+711 QEMPNMFSRSNFNFI

-770 NLEVWLRNAIRGI
+770 NLEVWLRNALREA

>member
-1 MATSVVKLYKND
+1 MATSVVKFYKND
-13 ILTPGRNTMY
+13 ILTPGRNAMY

-56 NIKVDASQVNINR
+56 SIKIDAAQMNINR
-69 SDNIFPFNYVS
+69 SDNIFPFNYIS

-88 TFYYFIMDVEW
+88 TFYYFIMDIEW

-107 ILSIDSVATFWDDLD
+107 ILSIDSIATFWDDLD
-122 FNEKTTILREHKDRF
+122 FNAKTTILREHKDRF
-137 YQKDAVTTN
+137 YQKDTVNTN

-188 EQDASKLDENP
+188 EQDASKLNENP
-199 VKCYLCASQDLKLES
+199 VKCYLCASEDLKLES
-214 GSGPTQITLGNLNK
+214 GSGPDQITLRNLNK
-228 NYTYFFLDDDI
+228 NYTYFFLDDNI

-260 SGGSTAKVL
+260 IGGSTAKVL

-279 WSVGSLFYDNNNVY
+279 WFVGSLFYDNNNVY
-293 TKNKRI
+293 TKNKRV

-305 VVNFINTLSVG
+305 VVKFINTLSVG
-316 YYYTVNKNITD
+316 YYYTDNKNITD

-376 MVKYVGQTSI
+376 MVKHVGQTSI
-386 STYWTYPNTWEY
+386 STYWTYPDTWEY
-398 SREQQYLKL
+398 SREQQHLKL

-466 YRREACITNDEEPVV
+466 YRREACITNEEPTV

-491 ISNMLFDFTPGANQE
+491 ISNMLFDFTPGTSQG

-557 SAIGVLGTGISAG
+557 TIIGASGAGISVG
-570 LQLGNITKGNLIA
+570 LNAVTKLSNINKNYHNKSSEILSKGDFFDFAMSVRERDREKA
-583 TDKALSEQFGSD
+583 T
-595 YLKTGKA
+595 
-602 DDYILQTYKNV
+602 V
-613 KYTSGINSI
+613 NSI
-622 ATNQMLGLG
+622 ATNQMVGLG
-631 INAAQAVTNTVFQA
+631 INAAQAVTNTIYQS

-660 IQKASVSGSDDLDL
+660 IQKASVSGSDDLNL
-674 MRYYS
+674 MKYYS

-691 DVVKNNICDIFYYT
+691 DVVKNNICDVFYYT

-711 QEIPNMFSRSNFNFI
+711 QEMPNMFSRSNFNFI

>member
-1 MATSVVKLYKND
+1 MATSVVKFYKND
-13 ILTPGRNTMY
+13 ILTPGRNAMY

-56 NIKVDASQVNINR
+56 NIKIDAAQMNINR

-137 YQKDAVTTN
+137 YQKNTVTTN

-188 EQDASKLDENP
+188 EQDASKLNENP
-199 VKCYLCASQDLKLES
+199 VKCYLCASEDLKLES
-214 GSGPTQITLGNLNK
+214 GSGPDQITLGNLNK
-228 NYTYFFLDDDI
+228 NYTYFFLDDNI

-260 SGGSTAKVL
+260 NGGSTAKVL

-279 WSVGSLFYDNNNVY
+279 WFVGSLFYDNNNVY
-293 TKNKRI
+293 TKNKRV

-305 VVNFINTLSVG
+305 VVKFINTLSVG

-376 MVKYVGQTSI
+376 MVKHVGQTSI

-466 YRREACITNDEEPVV
+466 YRREACITNEEPTV

-491 ISNMLFDFTPGANQE
+491 ISNMLFDFTPGNGQG

-557 SAIGVLGTGISAG
+557 TIIGASGAGISVG
-570 LQLGNITKGNLIA
+570 LNTRTKLSNINNNYHNKSSELLSKGDFLGAAMSVRETRDEKA
-583 TDKALSEQFGSD
+583 T
-595 YLKTGKA
+595 
-602 DDYILQTYKNV
+602 V
-613 KYTSGINSI
+613 NSI
-622 ATNQMLGLG
+622 ATNQMVGLG
-631 INAAQAVTNTVFQA
+631 INAGQAIVNTIFQS

-660 IQKASVSGSDDLDL
+660 IQKVSVSGSDDLNL
-674 MRYYS
+674 MKYYS
-679 GNKLVMYEFGPI
+679 GNKLVMYEFGPT
-691 DVVKNNICDIFYYT
+691 DVIKNNICDVFYYT

-711 QEIPNMFSRSNFNFI
+711 QEMPNMFSRSNFNFI

>member
-1 MATSVVKLYKND
+1 MATSVVKFYKND
-13 ILTPGRNTMY
+13 ILTPGRNAMY

-39 LKKTIT
+39 LKRTIT

-56 NIKVDASQVNINR
+56 SIKIDANQVIINK
-69 SDNIFPFNYVS
+69 DIPDYPYNYVS
-80 IKNTDDER
+80 ITNSDDGR
-88 TFYYFIMDVEW
+88 TFYYFIMNIEW
-99 VSQSTIRF
+99 VSQNTVRF
-107 ILSIDSVATFWDDLD
+107 ILSIDSIATFWDDLD

-137 YQKDAVTTN
+137 YQKDIIDAGA
-146 TTLVRK
+146 TLVRK

-168 ELTIT
+168 ELPIT

-178 DLSWYLIYKT
+178 DLDWYLFYKT
-188 EQDASKLDENP
+188 EQDASKLNENP
-199 VKCYLCASQDLKLES
+199 VKCYLCASQDLKINQATVDTS
-214 GSGPTQITLGNLNK
+214 ITLGNLNK
-228 NYTYFFLDDDI
+228 NYTYFFLDVE
-239 NGNGGFEVT
+239 NNTNSGFSVT
-248 TTSTNTFTLNEV
+248 TTSTNTFTLDEV
-260 SGGSTAKVL
+260 SGSSTAKVL

-279 WSVGSLFYDNNNVY
+279 WFVGSLFYDNNDVY

-299 LYVDDV
+299 LYADSV
-305 VVNFINTLSVG
+305 VLTFINGLIQG
-316 YYYTVNKNITD
+316 YYYTLNKDITD
-327 YYEYKY
+327 YYEYRY
-333 LSTTCDEYLTGARGN
+333 LATISNRYLTGTSGDV
-348 LYIKSIKTLDKTDT
+348 YIRSIKTLDKTDT
-362 TIMKIINTPYCPID
+362 TIMKIINTPYCPINMTKTNNIWSFPD
-376 MVKYVGQTSI
+376 
-386 STYWTYPNTWEY
+386 TWEY

-420 LTLPNTSYTVTD
+420 LTLPNTTYKIID
-432 TTKLTGLRNNDLE
+432 TNKLTGLRNNDLE

-466 YRREACITNDEEPVV
+466 YRREACITNEEEPVV

-491 ISNMLFDFTPGANQE
+491 ISNMLFDFTPGTGQG

-522 NEVTIY
+522 NELTIY

-547 SLALTQNIIN
+547 SLALSQSIIN
-557 SAIGVLGTGISAG
+557 SGIGVLGTGIGTG

-583 TDKALSEQFGSD
+583 TDKALFEQFGSD

-631 INAAQAVTNTVFQA
+631 INATQAVTNTVFQS

-691 DVVKNNICDIFYYT
+691 DVIKNNICDVFYYT

>member
-13 ILTPGRNTMY
+13 ILIPSRNAMY
-23 AASET
+23 ATSTT

-39 LKKTIT
+39 LKRTIT

-56 NIKVDASQVNINR
+56 
-69 SDNIFPFNYVS
+69 S
-80 IKNTDDER
+80 IKIDANQVIINKNIPDYPYNYASITNSDDGR
-88 TFYYFIMDVEW
+88 TFYYFIMDIEW
-99 VSQSTIRF
+99 VSQNTVRF
-107 ILSIDSVATFWDDLD
+107 ILSIDSIATFWDDLD

-137 YQKDAVTTN
+137 YQVDTVDAGA
-146 TTLVRK
+146 TLIRK

-173 DANID
+173 DASIE

-199 VKCYLCASQDLKLES
+199 VKCYLCASQNLKIS
-214 GSGPTQITLGNLNK
+214 QATGDTSITLGNLNK
-228 NYTYFFLDDDI
+228 NYTYFFLDDAI
-239 NGNGGFEVT
+239 NTNGGFEVT
-248 TTSTNTFTLNEV
+248 TTSTNTFTLNEE
-260 SGGSTAKVL
+260 SGGSKAKVL
-269 VIRYDNTEAK
+269 VIRYVNTEAK
-279 WSVGSLFYDNNNVY
+279 WFVGSLFYDDNDVY
-293 TKNKRI
+293 IKNKRV
-299 LYVDDV
+299 LYADSV
-305 VVNFINTLSVG
+305 VVKFINGLTRG
-316 YYYTVNKNITD
+316 YYYTVNKDITD

-333 LSTTCDEYLTGARGN
+333 LSTICNEYLTGTDGN
-348 LYIKSIKTLDKTDT
+348 LFIKSIKTLDKTDT
-362 TIMKIINTPYCPID
+362 TIIKIINTPYCPIN
-376 MVKYVGQTSI
+376 MTQTGVIWSF
-386 STYWTYPNTWEY
+386 PDTWEY
-398 SREQQYLKL
+398 SREQQYLRL
-407 KDLDSEFLRSIRT
+407 KDLDSEFLRSIKT
-420 LTLPNTSYTVTD
+420 LVLPNTTYKMRD
-432 TTKLTGLRNNDLE
+432 TNELLGLRNNDLE

-466 YRREACITNDEEPVV
+466 YRREACIPNNNEPTV

-547 SLALTQNIIN
+547 SLAVTQSIIN
-557 SAIGVLGTGISAG
+557 TIIGGVGTVASAG
-570 LQLGNITKGNLIA
+570 LQLGGQIRGAKRAAKEATRPMLNAGYTQEEFHQAYLNNYAIA
-583 TDKALSEQFGSD
+583 KRERD
-595 YLKTGKA
+595 
-602 DDYILQTYKNV
+602 
-613 KYTSGINSI
+613 INSI

-631 INAAQAVTNTVFQA
+631 INAGQAIVNTIFQA
-645 LQQANS
+645 SQQENS

-660 IQKASVSGSDDLDL
+660 IQKASVSGSDDLNL
-674 MRYYS
+674 MNYYS

-691 DVVKNNICDIFYYT
+691 DVVKNNICDVFYYT

-711 QEIPNMFSRSNFNFI
+711 QEMPNMFSRCNFNFI

-770 NLEVWLRNAIRGI
+770 NLEVWLKNAIEG

>member
-13 ILTPGRNTMY
+13 ILTPGRNAMY
-23 AASET
+23 AASEQ

-39 LKKTIT
+39 LKRTIT

-56 NIKVDASQVNINR
+56 SIKIDAAQMNINR

-137 YQKDAVTTN
+137 YQKNTVTTN

-178 DLSWYLIYKT
+178 NLSWYLIYKT
-188 EQDASKLDENP
+188 EQDASKLNENP
-199 VKCYLCASQDLKLES
+199 VKCYLCASEDLKIDQATGDTS
-214 GSGPTQITLGNLNK
+214 ITLGNLNK
-228 NYTYFFLDDDI
+228 NYTYFFLDTE
-239 NGNGGFEVT
+239 NNTNSGFSVT
-248 TTSTNTFTLNEV
+248 TTSTNTFTLDEV

-279 WSVGSLFYDNNNVY
+279 WFVGSLFYDNNNVY

-299 LYVDDV
+299 LYVDSV
-305 VVNFINTLSVG
+305 VLTFINGLTQG
-316 YYYTVNKNITD
+316 YYYTVNKDITD
-327 YYEYKY
+327 YYEYRY
-333 LSTTCDEYLTGARGN
+333 LATISNRYLTGTSGDV
-348 LYIKSIKTLDKTDT
+348 YIRSIKTLDKTDT
-362 TIMKIINTPYCPID
+362 TIMKIINTPYCPIN
-376 MVKYVGQTSI
+376 MTKTNNIWSF
-386 STYWTYPNTWEY
+386 PNTWEY
-398 SREQQYLKL
+398 SREQQYLRL

-420 LTLPNTSYTVTD
+420 LTLPNTTYKITD

-557 SAIGVLGTGISAG
+557 TIIGASGAGISVG
-570 LQLGNITKGNLIA
+570 LNTGTKLSNINNNYHNKSSELLSKGDFLGAAMSVRETRDEKA
-583 TDKALSEQFGSD
+583 T
-595 YLKTGKA
+595 
-602 DDYILQTYKNV
+602 V
-613 KYTSGINSI
+613 NSI
-622 ATNQMLGLG
+622 ATNQMVGLG
-631 INAAQAVTNTVFQA
+631 INAMQAATNTIYQS

-660 IQKASVSGSDDLDL
+660 IQKASVSGSDDLNL
-674 MRYYS
+674 MKYYS

-691 DVVKNNICDIFYYT
+691 DVVKNNICDMFYYT

-711 QEIPNMFSRSNFNFI
+711 QEMPNMFSRSNFNFI

>member
-13 ILTPGRNTMY
+13 ILTPGRNAMY

-39 LKKTIT
+39 LQRTIT

-56 NIKVDASQVNINR
+56 SIKIDANQVIINK
-69 SDNIFPFNYVS
+69 DIPDYPYNYVS
-80 IKNTDDER
+80 ITNSDDGR
-88 TFYYFIMDVEW
+88 TFYYFIMDIEW
-99 VSQSTIRF
+99 VSQNTVRF

-137 YQKDAVTTN
+137 YQKDTIDAGA
-146 TTLVRK
+146 TLVRK

-188 EQDASKLDENP
+188 EQDASKLNENP
-199 VKCYLCASQDLKLES
+199 VKCYLCASEDLKIDQATGDTS
-214 GSGPTQITLGNLNK
+214 ITLGNLNK
-228 NYTYFFLDDDI
+228 NYTYFFLDVE
-239 NGNGGFEVT
+239 NNTNSGFSVT
-248 TTSTNTFTLNEV
+248 TTSTNTFTLDEV

-279 WSVGSLFYDNNNVY
+279 WFVGSLFYDNNDVY

-299 LYVDDV
+299 LYADSV
-305 VVNFINTLSVG
+305 VLTFINGLTQG
-316 YYYTVNKNITD
+316 YYYTLNKDITD
-327 YYEYKY
+327 YYEYRY
-333 LSTTCDEYLTGARGN
+333 LATISNRYLTGTSGDV
-348 LYIKSIKTLDKTDT
+348 YIKSIKTLDKTDT
-362 TIMKIINTPYCPID
+362 TIMKIINTPYCPIN
-376 MVKYVGQTSI
+376 MTKTNNIWSF
-386 STYWTYPNTWEY
+386 PNTWEY

-420 LTLPNTSYTVTD
+420 LTLPNTTYKITD

-522 NEVTIY
+522 NELTIY

-557 SAIGVLGTGISAG
+557 SAVGLVGTGISAG

-631 INAAQAVTNTVFQA
+631 INAGQAVTNTVFQS

-660 IQKASVSGSDDLDL
+660 IQKASVSGSDDLNL
-674 MRYYS
+674 MKYYS

-711 QEIPNMFSRSNFNFI
+711 QEMPNMFSRSNFNFI

>member
-13 ILTPGRNTMY
+13 ILTPGRNAMY

-56 NIKVDASQVNINR
+56 NIKIDAAQMNINR

-137 YQKDAVTTN
+137 YQKDTVTTN

-178 DLSWYLIYKT
+178 NLDWYLFYKT
-188 EQDASKLDENP
+188 EQDASKLNENP
-199 VKCYLCASQDLKLES
+199 VKCYLCASQDLKLS
-214 GSGPTQITLGNLNK
+214 KAVGDTSIILGNLNK
-228 NYTYFFLDDDI
+228 NYTYFFLDAD
-239 NGNGGFEVT
+239 NEPGSGFSVT
-248 TTSTNTFTLNEV
+248 AATTNTFTLEEELV
-260 SGGSTAKVL
+260 TTKAKVL

-279 WSVGSLFYDNNNVY
+279 WFVGSLFYNSDDTYN
-293 TKNKRI
+293 TNKKV
-299 LYVDDV
+299 LYDDSIELT
-305 VVNFINTLSVG
+305 FINGLEKG
-316 YYYTVNKNITD
+316 YYYTVNKDITD
-327 YYEYKY
+327 YYEYRY
-333 LSTTCDEYLTGARGN
+333 LATICEEYLTGTRGTT
-348 LYIKSIKTLDKTDT
+348 YIKSIKSLDKTDT
-362 TIMKIINTPYCPID
+362 KIMKIINTPYCPINMTKTND
-376 MVKYVGQTSI
+376 I
-386 STYWTYPNTWEY
+386 WTYPNTWEY
-398 SREQQYLKL
+398 SIEQQYLKL

-420 LTLPNTSYTVTD
+420 LTLPNSTYTVTD

-466 YRREACITNDEEPVV
+466 YRREACIINPEEPTIPPQV

-540 NFDKKAN
+540 NFDKKTN

-557 SAIGVLGTGISAG
+557 SAVGLVGTGISAG

-631 INAAQAVTNTVFQA
+631 INAAQAVTNTVFQS

-660 IQKASVSGSDDLDL
+660 IQKASVSGSDDLNL
-674 MRYYS
+674 MKYYS

-691 DVVKNNICDIFYYT
+691 DVVKNNICDMFYYT

-770 NLEVWLRNAIRGI
+770 NLEVWLRNALREA

>member
-13 ILTPGRNTMY
+13 ILTPGRNAMY

-39 LKKTIT
+39 LKRTIT

-56 NIKVDASQVNINR
+56 SIKIDANQVIINK
-69 SDNIFPFNYVS
+69 DIPDYPYNYVS
-80 IKNTDDER
+80 ITNSDDGR
-88 TFYYFIMDVEW
+88 TFYYFVIDIEW
-99 VSQSTIRF
+99 VSQNTVRF
-107 ILSIDSVATFWDDLD
+107 ILSIDSVATFWDYLD

-137 YQKDAVTTN
+137 YQKDTIDAGA
-146 TTLVRK
+146 TLVRK

-199 VKCYLCASQDLKLES
+199 VKCYLCASQNLKINQTTGDTS
-214 GSGPTQITLGNLNK
+214 ITLGNLNK
-228 NYTYFFLDDDI
+228 NYTYFFLDVENKADS
-239 NGNGGFEVT
+239 GFSVT
-248 TTSTNTFTLNEV
+248 TTSTNTFTLDEV
-260 SGGSTAKVL
+260 SGYSTAKVL

-279 WSVGSLFYDNNNVY
+279 WFVGSLFYDNNDVY
-293 TKNKRI
+293 TKNKRV
-299 LYVDDV
+299 LYADSV
-305 VVNFINTLSVG
+305 VLTFINGLTQG
-316 YYYTVNKNITD
+316 YYYTVNKDITD
-327 YYEYKY
+327 YYEYRY
-333 LSTTCDEYLTGARGN
+333 LATISNKYLTGTSGDV
-348 LYIKSIKTLDKTDT
+348 YIKSIKTLDKTDT
-362 TIMKIINTPYCPID
+362 TIMKIINTPYCPINMTKTNNIWSFPD
-376 MVKYVGQTSI
+376 
-386 STYWTYPNTWEY
+386 TWEY

-420 LTLPNTSYTVTD
+420 LTLPNTTYKIID
-432 TTKLTGLRNNDLE
+432 TNKLTGLRNNDLE

-466 YRREACITNDEEPVV
+466 YRREACITNEEPTV

-491 ISNMLFDFTPGANQE
+491 ISNMLFDFTPGTGQG

-522 NEVTIY
+522 NELTIY

-547 SLALTQNIIN
+547 SLAVSQNIIN
-557 SAIGVLGTGISAG
+557 TAIGVLGTGISNKLTTRIELLKA
-570 LQLGNITKGNLIA
+570 Q
-583 TDKALSEQFGSD
+583 DKTSD
-595 YLKTGKA
+595 YIQSGDYFKA
-602 DDYILQTYKNV
+602 YKSIKNERV
-613 KYTSGINSI
+613 VTNSI
-622 ATNQMLGLG
+622 AANQMIGLG
-631 INAAQAVTNTVFQA
+631 INAAQSAVNTIYQA
-645 LQQANS
+645 SQQANS

-660 IQKASVSGSDDLDL
+660 IQKASVSGSDDLNL
-674 MRYYS
+674 MKYYS
-679 GNKLVMYEFGPI
+679 GNKLVMYEFGPT
-691 DVVKNNICDIFYYT
+691 DVIKNNICDMFYYT

-711 QEIPNMFSRSNFNFI
+711 QEMPNMFSRSNFNFI

-770 NLEVWLRNAIRGI
+770 NLEVWLRNAIREA

>member
-13 ILTPGRNTMY
+13 ILTPGRNAMY

-39 LKKTIT
+39 LQRTIT

-56 NIKVDASQVNINR
+56 SIKIDANQVIINK
-69 SDNIFPFNYVS
+69 DIPDYPYNYVS
-80 IKNTDDER
+80 ITNSDDGR
-88 TFYYFIMDVEW
+88 TFYYFIMDIEW
-99 VSQSTIRF
+99 VSQNTVRF

-137 YQKDAVTTN
+137 YQKDTIDAGA
-146 TTLVRK
+146 TLIRK

-178 DLSWYLIYKT
+178 NLSWYLIYKT
-188 EQDASKLDENP
+188 EQDASKLNENP
-199 VKCYLCASQDLKLES
+199 VKCYLCASEDLKIDQATGDTS
-214 GSGPTQITLGNLNK
+214 ITLGNLNK
-228 NYTYFFLDDDI
+228 NYTYFFLDTE
-239 NGNGGFEVT
+239 NNTNSGFSVT
-248 TTSTNTFTLNEV
+248 TTSTNTFTLDEV

-279 WSVGSLFYDNNNVY
+279 WFVGSLFYDNNDVY

-299 LYVDDV
+299 LYADSV
-305 VVNFINTLSVG
+305 VLTFINGLTQG
-316 YYYTVNKNITD
+316 YYYTVNKYITD
-327 YYEYKY
+327 YYEYRY
-333 LSTTCDEYLTGARGN
+333 LATISNRYLTGTSGDV
-348 LYIKSIKTLDKTDT
+348 YIRSIKTLDKTDT
-362 TIMKIINTPYCPID
+362 TIMKIINTPYCPIN
-376 MVKYVGQTSI
+376 MTKTNNIWSF
-386 STYWTYPNTWEY
+386 PNTWEY
-398 SREQQYLKL
+398 SREQQYLRL

-420 LTLPNTSYTVTD
+420 LTLPNTTYKITD

-547 SLALTQNIIN
+547 SLSLTQNIIN
-557 SAIGVLGTGISAG
+557 SAVGLVGTGISAG

-660 IQKASVSGSDDLDL
+660 IQKASVSGSDDLNL
-674 MRYYS
+674 MKYYS
-679 GNKLVMYEFGPI
+679 GNKLVMYEFGPTGVI
-691 DVVKNNICDIFYYT
+691 KNNICDIFYYT

-711 QEIPNMFSRSNFNFI
+711 QEMPNMFSRSNFNFI

>member
-13 ILTPGRNTMY
+13 ILTPGRNAMY

-39 LKKTIT
+39 LKRTIT

-56 NIKVDASQVNINR
+56 SIKIDANQVIINK
-69 SDNIFPFNYVS
+69 DIPDYPYNYVS
-80 IKNTDDER
+80 ITNSDDGR
-88 TFYYFIMDVEW
+88 TFYYFIMDIEW
-99 VSQSTIRF
+99 VSQNTVRF
-107 ILSIDSVATFWDDLD
+107 ILSIDSIATFWDDLD

-137 YQKDAVTTN
+137 YQKDIIDAGA
-146 TTLVRK
+146 TLVRK
-152 IDEEP
+152 IDEES

-188 EQDASKLDENP
+188 EQDASKLNENP
-199 VKCYLCASQDLKLES
+199 VKCYLCASEDLKIDQATGDTS
-214 GSGPTQITLGNLNK
+214 ITLGNLNK
-228 NYTYFFLDDDI
+228 NYTYFFLDTE
-239 NGNGGFEVT
+239 NNTNSGFSVT
-248 TTSTNTFTLNEV
+248 TTSTNTFTLDEV

-279 WSVGSLFYDNNNVY
+279 WFVGSLFYDNNDVY

-299 LYVDDV
+299 LYVDSV
-305 VVNFINTLSVG
+305 VLTFINGLTQG
-316 YYYTVNKNITD
+316 YYYAVNKNITD
-327 YYEYKY
+327 YYEYRY
-333 LSTTCDEYLTGARGN
+333 LATISNRYLTGTSGDV
-348 LYIKSIKTLDKTDT
+348 YIKSIKTLDKTDT
-362 TIMKIINTPYCPID
+362 TIMKIINTPYCPIN
-376 MVKYVGQTSI
+376 MTKTNNIWSF
-386 STYWTYPNTWEY
+386 PNTWEY

-420 LTLPNTSYTVTD
+420 LTLPNTTYKIID

-557 SAIGVLGTGISAG
+557 TIIGASGAGISVG
-570 LQLGNITKGNLIA
+570 LNRRTELAKAKNNRADITFTGNA
-583 TDKALSEQFGSD
+583 ESD
-595 YLKTGKA
+595 YLKVVNAAYARKREEAT
-602 DDYILQTYKNV
+602 V
-613 KYTSGINSI
+613 NSI
-622 ATNQMLGLG
+622 ATNQMVGLG
-631 INAAQAVTNTVFQA
+631 INAGQAAANTIFQA

-660 IQKASVSGSDDLDL
+660 IQKASVSGSDDLNL
-674 MRYYS
+674 MKYYS

-711 QEIPNMFSRSNFNFI
+711 QEMPNMFSRSNFNFI

>member
-13 ILTPGRNTMY
+13 ILTPGRNAMY

-56 NIKVDASQVNINR
+56 SIKIDANQVIINK
-69 SDNIFPFNYVS
+69 DIPDYPYNYVS
-80 IKNTDDER
+80 ITNSDDGR
-88 TFYYFIMDVEW
+88 TFYYFIMNIEW
-99 VSQSTIRF
+99 VSQNTVRF

-137 YQKDAVTTN
+137 YQKDIIDAGA
-146 TTLVRK
+146 TLVRK

-199 VKCYLCASQDLKLES
+199 VKCYLCASEDLKIDQATGDTS
-214 GSGPTQITLGNLNK
+214 ITLGNLNK
-228 NYTYFFLDDDI
+228 NYTYFFLDTE
-239 NGNGGFEVT
+239 NNTNSGFSVT
-248 TTSTNTFTLNEV
+248 TTSTNTFTLDEV

-269 VIRYDNTEAK
+269 VIRYDTTEAK
-279 WSVGSLFYDNNNVY
+279 WFVGSLFYDNNDVY

-299 LYVDDV
+299 FYVDSV
-305 VVNFINTLSVG
+305 VLTFINGLTQG
-316 YYYTVNKNITD
+316 YYYTVNKDITD
-327 YYEYKY
+327 YYEYRY
-333 LSTTCDEYLTGARGN
+333 LATISNKYLTGTSGDV
-348 LYIKSIKTLDKTDT
+348 YIKSIKTLDKTDT
-362 TIMKIINTPYCPID
+362 TIMKIINTPYCPIN
-376 MVKYVGQTSI
+376 MTKTNNIWSF
-386 STYWTYPNTWEY
+386 PNTWEY

-420 LTLPNTSYTVTD
+420 LTLPNTTYKITD

-557 SAIGVLGTGISAG
+557 SAVGLIGTGISAG

-631 INAAQAVTNTVFQA
+631 INAGQAVTNTVFQA

-660 IQKASVSGSDDLDL
+660 IQKASVSGSDDLNL
-674 MRYYS
+674 MKYYS

>member
-1 MATSVVKLYKND
+1 MATSVVKFYKND
-13 ILTPGRNTMY
+13 ILTPGRNAMY
-23 AASET
+23 AASEQ

-56 NIKVDASQVNINR
+56 NIKIDAAQMNINR

-88 TFYYFIMDVEW
+88 TFYYFIIDVEW

-107 ILSIDSVATFWDDLD
+107 ILSIDSIATFWDDLD
-122 FNEKTTILREHKDRF
+122 FNAKTTILREHKDRF
-137 YQKDAVTTN
+137 YQKDTVTTN

-178 DLSWYLIYKT
+178 NLSWYLIYKT
-188 EQDASKLDENP
+188 EQDASKLNENP
-199 VKCYLCASQDLKLES
+199 VKCYLCASEDLKIDQATGDTS
-214 GSGPTQITLGNLNK
+214 ITLGNLNK
-228 NYTYFFLDDDI
+228 NYTYFFLDTE
-239 NGNGGFEVT
+239 NNTNSGFSVT
-248 TTSTNTFTLNEV
+248 TTSTNTFTLDEV

-279 WSVGSLFYDNNNVY
+279 WFVGSLFYDNNNVY

-299 LYVDDV
+299 LYADSV
-305 VVNFINTLSVG
+305 VLTFINGLTQG
-316 YYYTVNKNITD
+316 YYYTVNKYITD
-327 YYEYKY
+327 YYEYRY
-333 LSTTCDEYLTGARGN
+333 LATISNRYLTGTSGDV
-348 LYIKSIKTLDKTDT
+348 YIRSIKTLDKTDT
-362 TIMKIINTPYCPID
+362 TIMKIINTPYCPIN
-376 MVKYVGQTSI
+376 MTKTNNIWSF
-386 STYWTYPNTWEY
+386 PNTWEY
-398 SREQQYLKL
+398 SREQQYLRL

-420 LTLPNTSYTVTD
+420 LILPNTTYKIVD

-557 SAIGVLGTGISAG
+557 TIIGASGAGISVG
-570 LQLGNITKGNLIA
+570 LNRRTELAKAKNNRADITFTGNA
-583 TDKALSEQFGSD
+583 ESD
-595 YLKTGKA
+595 YLKIVNAAYARKREEAT
-602 DDYILQTYKNV
+602 V
-613 KYTSGINSI
+613 NSI
-622 ATNQMLGLG
+622 ATNQIVGLG
-631 INAAQAVTNTVFQA
+631 INAAQAAANTIFQA

-660 IQKASVSGSDDLDL
+660 IQKASVSGSDDLNL
-674 MRYYS
+674 MKYYS
-679 GNKLVMYEFGPI
+679 GNKLVMYEFGPT
-691 DVVKNNICDIFYYT
+691 DVIKNNICDIFYYT

-711 QEIPNMFSRSNFNFI
+711 QEVPNMFSRSNFNFI

>member
-13 ILTPGRNTMY
+13 ILTPGRNAMY

-39 LKKTIT
+39 LQKTIT

-56 NIKVDASQVNINR
+56 SIKIDANQVIINK
-69 SDNIFPFNYVS
+69 DIPDYPYNYVS
-80 IKNTDDER
+80 ITNSDDGR
-88 TFYYFIMDVEW
+88 TFYYFIMDIEW
-99 VSQSTIRF
+99 VSQNTVRF

-137 YQKDAVTTN
+137 YQKDTIDAGA
-146 TTLVRK
+146 TLIRK

-178 DLSWYLIYKT
+178 NLSWYLIYKT
-188 EQDASKLDENP
+188 EQDASKLNENP
-199 VKCYLCASQDLKLES
+199 VKCYLCASEDLKIDQATGDTS
-214 GSGPTQITLGNLNK
+214 ITLGNLNK
-228 NYTYFFLDDDI
+228 NYTYFFLDTE
-239 NGNGGFEVT
+239 NNTNSGFSVT
-248 TTSTNTFTLNEV
+248 TTSTNTFTLDEV

-279 WSVGSLFYDNNNVY
+279 WFVGSLFYDNNDVY
-293 TKNKRI
+293 TKNKRV
-299 LYVDDV
+299 LYVDSV
-305 VVNFINTLSVG
+305 VLTFINGLTQG
-316 YYYTVNKNITD
+316 YYYTVNKYITD
-327 YYEYKY
+327 YYEYRY
-333 LSTTCDEYLTGARGN
+333 LATISNRYLTSTSGDV
-348 LYIKSIKTLDKTDT
+348 YIRSIKTLDKTDT
-362 TIMKIINTPYCPID
+362 TIMKIINTPYCPIN
-376 MVKYVGQTSI
+376 MTKTNNIWSF
-386 STYWTYPNTWEY
+386 PNTWEY

-557 SAIGVLGTGISAG
+557 TIIGASGAGISVG
-570 LQLGNITKGNLIA
+570 LNRRTELANINNNYHNKSSELLSKGDFLGAFMSVRETRDEKA
-583 TDKALSEQFGSD
+583 T
-595 YLKTGKA
+595 
-602 DDYILQTYKNV
+602 V
-613 KYTSGINSI
+613 NSI
-622 ATNQMLGLG
+622 ATNQMVGLG
-631 INAAQAVTNTVFQA
+631 INAMQAATNTVFQA

-660 IQKASVSGSDDLDL
+660 IQKASVSGSDDLNL
-674 MRYYS
+674 MKYYS

-691 DVVKNNICDIFYYT
+691 DVVKNNICDMFYYT

-711 QEIPNMFSRSNFNFI
+711 QEMPNMFSRSNFNFI

>member
-13 ILTPGRNTMY
+13 ILIPGRNAMY

-39 LKKTIT
+39 LKRTIT

-56 NIKVDASQVNINR
+56 SIKIDANQVIINK
-69 SDNIFPFNYVS
+69 DIPDYPYNYVS
-80 IKNTDDER
+80 ITNSDDGR
-88 TFYYFIMDVEW
+88 TFYYFVMDIEW
-99 VSQSTIRF
+99 VSQNTVRF
-107 ILSIDSVATFWDDLD
+107 ILSIDSIATFWDDLD

-137 YQKDAVTTN
+137 YQKDTVDAGA
-146 TTLVRK
+146 TLVRK

-173 DANID
+173 DANIRNNLD
-178 DLSWYLIYKT
+178 WYLIYKT
-188 EQDASKLDENP
+188 EQDASKLNENP
-199 VKCYLCASQDLKLES
+199 VKCYLCASKDLMLES
-214 GSGPTQITLGNLNK
+214 GSGPNQITLGKLSK
-228 NYTYFFLDDDI
+228 NYTYFFLDDNI

-248 TTSTNTFTLNEV
+248 TTSTNTFTLNEE
-260 SGGSTAKVL
+260 SGGSKAKVL
-269 VIRYDNTEAK
+269 VIRYDNSEAK
-279 WSVGSLFYDNNNVY
+279 WFVGSLFYDDNNVY
-293 TKNKRI
+293 TKNKRV

-305 VVNFINTLSVG
+305 VVTFINALSKG
-316 YYYTVNKNITD
+316 YYYTTNKNITD
-327 YYEYKY
+327 YYEYRY
-333 LSTTCDEYLTGARGN
+333 LSTTCDEYLTGADGT

-362 TIMKIINTPYCPID
+362 TIMKIINIPYCPIN
-376 MVKYVGQTSI
+376 MVEHVLGQEDI
-386 STYWTYPNTWEY
+386 VTYWTYPNTWEY

-407 KDLDSEFLRSIRT
+407 KDLDSEFLRSVRT
-420 LTLPNTSYTVTD
+420 LILPNTTYTITD
-432 TTKLTGLRNNDLE
+432 ITKLTGLRNNDLE

-547 SLALTQNIIN
+547 SLAISQNIIN
-557 SAIGVLGTGISAG
+557 TIIGGVGTGLSVG
-570 LQLGNITKGNLIA
+570 LSTKVQLSNIKNTEAETSDLLNTGNIVGAFKNIGREKTKRVIA
-583 TDKALSEQFGSD
+583 
-595 YLKTGKA
+595 
-602 DDYILQTYKNV
+602 
-613 KYTSGINSI
+613 NSI
-622 ATNQMLGLG
+622 AANQMVGLG
-631 INAAQAVTNTVFQA
+631 INAGQAAANTIFQA

-660 IQKASVSGSDDLDL
+660 IQKASVSGSDDLNL
-674 MRYYS
+674 MNYYS

-691 DVVKNNICDIFYYT
+691 DVVKNNICDVFYYT

-711 QEIPNMFSRSNFNFI
+711 QEMPNMFSRSNFNFI

>member
-1 MATSVVKLYKND
+1 MATSVVKFYKND
-13 ILTPGRNTMY
+13 ILTPGRNAMY

-56 NIKVDASQVNINR
+56 NIKIDAAQMNINR

-107 ILSIDSVATFWDDLD
+107 ILSIDSIATFWDDLD

-137 YQKDAVTTN
+137 YQKNTVTTN

-199 VKCYLCASQDLKLES
+199 VKCYLCASEDLKLES
-214 GSGPTQITLGNLNK
+214 GSGPDQITLGNLNK
-228 NYTYFFLDDDI
+228 NYTYFFLDDNI

-260 SGGSTAKVL
+260 SGSSTAKVL
-269 VIRYDNTEAK
+269 VIRYVNTEAK
-279 WSVGSLFYDNNNVY
+279 WFVGSLFYDNNNVY
-293 TKNKRI
+293 IKNKRV

-305 VVNFINTLSVG
+305 VVKFINTLSVG
-316 YYYTVNKNITD
+316 YYYTTNKDITD

-376 MVKYVGQTSI
+376 MVKHVGATSI
-386 STYWTYPNTWEY
+386 STYWTYPDTWEY

-466 YRREACITNDEEPVV
+466 YRREACITNNEEPVV

-491 ISNMLFDFTPGANQE
+491 ISNMLFDFTPGTSQG

-522 NEVTIY
+522 NELTIY

-547 SLALTQNIIN
+547 SLAINQNIIN
-557 SAIGVLGTGISAG
+557 TVIGGLGTIGSAG
-570 LQLGNITKGNLIA
+570 LQIAGQIKGARTAALNA
-583 TDKALSEQFGSD
+583 TRPMLNAGYTSTELREA
-595 YLKTGKA
+595 YLKNYAATKSER
-602 DDYILQTYKNV
+602 N
-613 KYTSGINSI
+613 INSI
-622 ATNQMLGLG
+622 ATNQMIGFG
-631 INAAQAVTNTVFQA
+631 INAAQAVTNTIFQA
-645 LQQANS
+645 SQQANS

-660 IQKASVSGSDDLDL
+660 IQKASVSGSDDLNL
-674 MRYYS
+674 MKYYS

-691 DVVKNNICDIFYYT
+691 DVVKNNICDVFYYT

>member
-13 ILTPGRNTMY
+13 ILTPGRNAMY

-56 NIKVDASQVNINR
+56 NIKIDAAQMNINR

-88 TFYYFIMDVEW
+88 TFYYFIMDIEW

-107 ILSIDSVATFWDDLD
+107 ILSIDSIATFWDDLD
-122 FNEKTTILREHKDRF
+122 FSEKTTILREHKDRF
-137 YQKDAVTTN
+137 YQKDTVTTN
-146 TTLVRK
+146 TILVRK

-188 EQDASKLDENP
+188 EQDASKLNENP
-199 VKCYLCASQDLKLES
+199 VKCYLCASEDLKLES

-228 NYTYFFLDDDI
+228 NYTYFFLDDNI

-279 WSVGSLFYDNNNVY
+279 WFVGSLFYDNNNVY
-293 TKNKRI
+293 TKNKRV

-305 VVNFINTLSVG
+305 VVKFINTLSVG
-316 YYYTVNKNITD
+316 YYYTTNKDITD

-362 TIMKIINTPYCPID
+362 TIMKIINTPYCPIN
-376 MVKYVGQTSI
+376 MVKHVGQTSI
-386 STYWTYPNTWEY
+386 STYWTYPDTWEY

-557 SAIGVLGTGISAG
+557 TIIGASGAGISVG
-570 LQLGNITKGNLIA
+570 LNTGTKLSNINNNYHNKSSELLSKGDFLGAAMSVRETR
-583 TDKALSEQFGSD
+583 DEKA
-595 YLKTGKA
+595 
-602 DDYILQTYKNV
+602 IV
-613 KYTSGINSI
+613 NSI
-622 ATNQMLGLG
+622 ATNQMVGLG
-631 INAAQAVTNTVFQA
+631 INAGQAAANTIFQA

-660 IQKASVSGSDDLDL
+660 IQKASVSGSDDLNL
-674 MRYYS
+674 MKYYS

-711 QEIPNMFSRSNFNFI
+711 QEMPNMFSRSNFNFI

>member
-1 MATSVVKLYKND
+1 MATSVVKFYKND
-13 ILTPGRNTMY
+13 ILTPGRNAMY

-39 LKKTIT
+39 LQRTIT
-45 DFQYVKHGLNI
+45 DFQYIKHGLNI
-56 NIKVDASQVNINR
+56 SIKIDANQVIINK
-69 SDNIFPFNYVS
+69 DIPDYPYNYVS
-80 IKNTDDER
+80 ITNSDDGR
-88 TFYYFIMDVEW
+88 TFYYFIMNIEW
-99 VSQSTIRF
+99 VSQNTVRF

-137 YQKDAVTTN
+137 YQKDTIDAGA
-146 TTLVRK
+146 TLIRK

-199 VKCYLCASQDLKLES
+199 VKCYLCASEDLKLDQATGDTS
-214 GSGPTQITLGNLNK
+214 ITLGNLNK
-228 NYTYFFLDDDI
+228 NYTYFFLDTE
-239 NGNGGFEVT
+239 NNTNSGFSVT
-248 TTSTNTFTLNEV
+248 TISTNTFTLDEV

-269 VIRYDNTEAK
+269 VIRYVNTEAK
-279 WSVGSLFYDNNNVY
+279 WFVGSLFYDNNDGY
-293 TKNKRI
+293 TKNKRV
-299 LYVDDV
+299 LYEDSVELT
-305 VVNFINTLSVG
+305 FINGLERG
-316 YYYTVNKNITD
+316 YYYTVNKDITD
-327 YYEYKY
+327 YYEYRY
-333 LSTTCDEYLTGARGN
+333 LATISNRYLTGTSGDV
-348 LYIKSIKTLDKTDT
+348 YIRSIKTLDKTDT
-362 TIMKIINTPYCPID
+362 TIMKIINTPYCPIN
-376 MVKYVGQTSI
+376 MTKTNNIWSF
-386 STYWTYPNTWEY
+386 PNTWEY

-420 LTLPNTSYTVTD
+420 LTLPNTTYKIID
-432 TTKLTGLRNNDLE
+432 TNKLTGLRNNDLE

-466 YRREACITNDEEPVV
+466 YRREACITNNEEPVV

-522 NEVTIY
+522 NELTIY

-557 SAIGVLGTGISAG
+557 SAIGVLGTGVGTG
-570 LQLGNITKGNLIA
+570 LQIA
-583 TDKALSEQFGSD
+583 GQIRGAKTAALNATRPMLNAGYTSTELREE
-595 YLKTGKA
+595 YLKNYAATKSER
-602 DDYILQTYKNV
+602 N
-613 KYTSGINSI
+613 INSI

-631 INAAQAVTNTVFQA
+631 INAAQAVTNTIYQA
-645 LQQANS
+645 SQQANS

-660 IQKASVSGSDDLDL
+660 IQKASVSGSDDLNL
-674 MRYYS
+674 MKYYS

-760 NADDFDQVKE
+760 NTDDFDQVKE

>member
-13 ILTPGRNTMY
+13 ILTPGRNAMY

-39 LKKTIT
+39 LKRTIT

-56 NIKVDASQVNINR
+56 SIKIDANQVIINK
-69 SDNIFPFNYVS
+69 DIPDYPYNYVS
-80 IKNTDDER
+80 ITNSDDGR
-88 TFYYFIMDVEW
+88 TFYYFIMNIEW
-99 VSQSTIRF
+99 VSQNTVRF

-137 YQKDAVTTN
+137 YQKDIIDAGA
-146 TTLVRK
+146 TLVRK

-157 EGINPIQVKQS
+157 EGINPVQVKQS

-188 EQDASKLDENP
+188 EQDASKLNENP
-199 VKCYLCASQDLKLES
+199 VKCYLCASEDLKIDQATGDTS
-214 GSGPTQITLGNLNK
+214 ITLGNLNK
-228 NYTYFFLDDDI
+228 NYTYFFLDTE
-239 NGNGGFEVT
+239 NNTNSGFSVT
-248 TTSTNTFTLNEV
+248 TTSTNTFTLDEV

-279 WSVGSLFYDNNNVY
+279 WFVGSLFYDNNDVY
-293 TKNKRI
+293 TKNKRV
-299 LYVDDV
+299 LYADSV
-305 VVNFINTLSVG
+305 VLTFINGLTQG
-316 YYYTVNKNITD
+316 YYYTNNKDITD
-327 YYEYKY
+327 YYEYRY
-333 LSTTCDEYLTGARGN
+333 LATISNRYLTGTSGDV
-348 LYIKSIKTLDKTDT
+348 YIRSIKTLDKTDT
-362 TIMKIINTPYCPID
+362 TIMKIINTPYCPIN
-376 MVKYVGQTSI
+376 MTKTNNIWSF
-386 STYWTYPNTWEY
+386 PNTWEY
-398 SREQQYLKL
+398 SREQQYLRL

-420 LTLPNTSYTVTD
+420 LTLPNTSYKITD

-547 SLALTQNIIN
+547 SLSLSQSIIN
-557 SAIGVLGTGISAG
+557 SAIGVLGTGIGAG

-631 INAAQAVTNTVFQA
+631 INAAQAVTNTIYQS

-711 QEIPNMFSRSNFNFI
+711 QEIPNIFSRSNFNFI

>member
-1 MATSVVKLYKND
+1 MATSVVKFYKND
-13 ILTPGRNTMY
+13 ILTPGRNAMY

-56 NIKVDASQVNINR
+56 NIKIDAAQMNINR

-137 YQKDAVTTN
+137 YQKNTVTTN

-178 DLSWYLIYKT
+178 NLDWYLFYKT
-188 EQDASKLDENP
+188 EQDASKLNENP
-199 VKCYLCASQDLKLES
+199 VKCYLCASQDLKLS
-214 GSGPTQITLGNLNK
+214 QAVGDTSIILGNLNK
-228 NYTYFFLDDDI
+228 NYTYFFLDAD
-239 NGNGGFEVT
+239 NEPGSGFSVT
-248 TTSTNTFTLNEV
+248 ADTTNTFTLEEELV
-260 SGGSTAKVL
+260 TTKAKVL
-269 VIRYDNTEAK
+269 VIRYINTEAK
-279 WSVGSLFYDNNNVY
+279 WFVGSLFYNSDDNYN
-293 TKNKRI
+293 TNKKV
-299 LYVDDV
+299 LYDDSIELT
-305 VVNFINTLSVG
+305 FINGLEKG
-316 YYYTVNKNITD
+316 YYYTINKDITD
-327 YYEYKY
+327 YYEYRY
-333 LSTTCDEYLTGARGN
+333 LATICEEYLTGTRGTT
-348 LYIKSIKTLDKTDT
+348 YIKSIKSLDKTDT
-362 TIMKIINTPYCPID
+362 TIMKIINTPYCPINMTKTND
-376 MVKYVGQTSI
+376 I
-386 STYWTYPNTWEY
+386 WTYPNTWEY
-398 SREQQYLKL
+398 SIEQQYLKL

-420 LTLPNTSYTVTD
+420 LTLPNSTYTV
-432 TTKLTGLRNNDLE
+432 KNISNLLGLRNNDLE

-460 DSFLKS
+460 DSFIKS
-466 YRREACITNDEEPVV
+466 YRREAYIINPEEPTIPPQV

-528 SSDYLNYMRTGY
+528 SSDYLNYMRNGY

-547 SLALTQNIIN
+547 SLALSQNIIN
-557 SAIGVLGTGISAG
+557 SAVGLVGTGISAG
-570 LQLGNITKGNLIA
+570 LQLGNITKGNLMA

-631 INAAQAVTNTVFQA
+631 INAGQAVINTVFQA

-660 IQKASVSGSDDLDL
+660 IQKASVSGSDDLNL
-674 MRYYS
+674 MKYYS
-679 GNKLVMYEFGPI
+679 GNKLVMYEFGPTNVI
-691 DVVKNNICDIFYYT
+691 KNNICDIFYYT

-711 QEIPNMFSRSNFNFI
+711 QEIPNIFSRSNFNFI